1 MPKLNVEKLI
11 QTLQYP
17 DHALQDSFR
26 ESPQGRQWLQEQ
38 LASPELQDGLWA
50 LAHSVFPESFCP
62 VCVDT
67 LPHYVHLEALGQ
79 DAVAAHPRIKAHLD
93 RCPRCRAAYTELLEL
108 VSAAYA
114 DEIPAAPAYPTF
126 DLPPYSFTSASDE
139 VPGLLWRQLWENSQA
154 ASVRIHRL
162 VTEVALSLAA
172 PFERLA
178 DPLRPALVSVPA
190 PAYRGLEQREEV
202 TETIQVLNLKYP
214 PANLLIRIGR
224 GPVVAQRTA
233 LVIDV
238 LQADPPKPIPATRVA
253 LLDERHR
260 LMEQIGTDPAGSVCF
275 EDVNTGRYFVQ
286 VRHADDMWEFPLL
299 VSDPIDV

>member
-11 QTLQYP
+11 RTLQHPY
-17 DHALQDSFR
+17 HALQDSFR
-26 ESPQGRQWLQEQ
+26 ESSQGRQWLREQ

-62 VCVDT
+62 VCADT

-79 DAVAAHPRIKAHLD
+79 DAVAAHPRIKAHLAL
-93 RCPRCRAAYTELLEL
+93 CKCCRAAYTELLDM
-108 VSAAYA
+108 VSTAYA
-114 DEIPAAPAYPTF
+114 GEVPAAPTYPAF
-126 DLPPYSFTSASDE
+126 EFPPYPSGHPSD
-139 VPGLLWRQLWENSQA
+139 GDSKHLWRQLWEDSQA
-154 ASVRIHRL
+154 TGVRIHRL
-162 VTEVALSLAA
+162 TTEIALSLAA

-178 DPLRPALVSVPA
+178 DPLRPALVSIPA

-202 TETIQVLNLKYP
+202 TETIQVLKLKYP

-233 LVIDV
+233 LVLDV
-238 LQADPPKPIPATRVA
+238 LQADSPKPIPATRVA

-286 VRHADDMWEFPLL
+286 VRHADNMWEFPLL